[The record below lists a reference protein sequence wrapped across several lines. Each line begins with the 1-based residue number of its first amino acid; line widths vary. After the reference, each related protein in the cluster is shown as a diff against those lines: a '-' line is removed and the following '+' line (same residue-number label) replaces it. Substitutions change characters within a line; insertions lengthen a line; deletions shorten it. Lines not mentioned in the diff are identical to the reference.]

1 MKNKVIQLKLWHV
14 ILFSVAFSVLVYLA
28 LFNPRTVETPS
39 YVQEKQKIDSLSY
52 VITNLQKE
60 QIKLNNTLT
69 TYQTKIDSLNFQ
81 IDSTRQE
88 IANIRI
94 YYGRQIKDITN
105 YTPSELDKFFT
116 NRY

>member
-1 MKNKVIQLKLWHV
+1 MGQEIKLKLWHIV
-14 ILFSVAFSVLVYLA
+14 LFGIMFLGLVYFTL
-28 LFNPRTVETPS
+28 LNPRTVETSS

-60 QIKLNNTLT
+60 QIKLNTTLI
-69 TYQTKIDSLNFQ
+69 TYQTKVDSLNFQ
-81 IDSTRQE
+81 MDSTRQE

-94 YYGRQIKDITN
+94 YYGKQIKDITN

-116 NRY
+116 KRY

>member
-14 ILFSVAFSVLVYLA
+14 ILFSIAFSVLVYFA
-28 LFNPRTVETPS
+28 LFNPKTVETS
-39 YVQEKQKIDSLSY
+39 DYAQEKNKIDSLSY
-52 VITNLQKE
+52 VITDLQKE
-60 QIKLNNTLT
+60 QIKLNTTLI

-81 IDSTRQE
+81 MDSTRQE